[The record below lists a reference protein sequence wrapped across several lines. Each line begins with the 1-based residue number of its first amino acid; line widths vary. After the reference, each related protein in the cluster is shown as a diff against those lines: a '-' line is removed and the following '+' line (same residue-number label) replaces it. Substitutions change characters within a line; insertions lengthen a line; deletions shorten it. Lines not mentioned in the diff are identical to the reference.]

1 MRLLRS
7 EEDTNVFRSIL
18 SALVI
23 TLMSHAAQAQAP
35 GRNAVTRES
44 TITATV
50 DRIERSSR
58 VVTFRSAELGTI
70 RRPGEEGFQSVYVDP
85 SVKAFDD
92 LKVGDVVTVRYVESV
107 VVQVRPGAAL
117 SNPRDVT
124 ADAQKAGNGQVLE
137 QQTAVVKVESINP
150 QGLSIEYRRQD
161 GQKILRPVQDKR
173 LLEGLHVGDRIEVTF
188 TRERAVSIEKARR

>member
-1 MRLLRS
+1 MFRPMLL
-7 EEDTNVFRSIL
+7 
-18 SALVI
+18 ALVI
-23 TLMSHAAQAQAP
+23 TLVSHAAQAQTP
-35 GRNAVTRES
+35 GRNAITRES

-58 VVTFRSAELGTI
+58 VVTLRSPELGTF
-70 RRPGEEGFQSVYVDP
+70 RRPGEDGFQSVYVDP

-92 LKVGDVVTVRYVESV
+92 LKAGDVITVRYVESV

-117 SNPRDVT
+117 SDARDVT
-124 ADAQKAGNGQVLE
+124 AEAQKAGNGQVL
-137 QQTAVVKVESINP
+137 QQQKAVVKVESINP

-161 GQKILRPVQDKR
+161 GQKVLRTVQDKG

-188 TRERAVSIEKARR
+188 TRERAVSIEKVRR